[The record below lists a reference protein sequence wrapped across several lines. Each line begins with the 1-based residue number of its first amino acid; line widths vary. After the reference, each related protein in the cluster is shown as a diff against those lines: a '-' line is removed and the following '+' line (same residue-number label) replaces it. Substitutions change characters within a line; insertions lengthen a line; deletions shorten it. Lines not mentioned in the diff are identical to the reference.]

1 MSVVTVQIKVTGA
14 EGIETRRLN
23 KMAKTALL
31 SVGDRWHEKYLKLHF
46 TRRGAQIFGYGARS
60 GEPGSGRP
68 FKGSYAAWKSR
79 SGKGN
84 QPLVKSGKGK
94 AEALANKVFRAR
106 ISSKL
111 RAAILT
117 ISLPRIFNF
126 NLRRTGKSKTNANEE
141 IRRVTRAQTRDLSSH
156 FTKVLSRLYEKEG
169 RKVSIATTSFRG

>member
-1 MSVVTVQIKVTGA
+1 MSVVTVQIRVTGA
-14 EGIETRRLN
+14 EGIKPRQLN

-31 SVGDRWHEKYLKLHF
+31 SVGDRWYGRYLKLHF

-68 FKGSYAAWKSR
+68 YKGSYAEWKSKR
-79 SGKGN
+79 GKGN
-84 QPLVKSGKGK
+84 QPLVKSGRGK
-94 AEALANKVFRAR
+94 AEALANKVFRVR

-117 ISLPRIFNF
+117 ISLPKIFNF
-126 NLRRTGKSKTNANEE
+126 NLRRAGKSKTNANEE
-141 IRRVTRAQTRDLSSH
+141 IRRVTHVQSRDLSSH
-156 FTKVLSRLYEKEG
+156 FAKVLSRLYEKAG